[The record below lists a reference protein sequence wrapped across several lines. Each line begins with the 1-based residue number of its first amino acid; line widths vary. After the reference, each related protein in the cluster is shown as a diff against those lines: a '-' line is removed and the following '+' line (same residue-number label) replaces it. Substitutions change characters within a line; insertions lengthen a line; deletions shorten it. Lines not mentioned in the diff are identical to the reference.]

1 MKNRFALIL
10 VLGGFLPSTL
20 TYAEFDVSRKITVYK
35 NPKCGCC
42 KKWISYLKRK
52 NYDVTTINSN
62 NHSAYKKKFG
72 VPARY
77 ASCHT
82 AVIDGYVVEGHV
94 TDRDIQRLLLM
105 RPEGV
110 TGITVPGMPVG
121 TPGMGQGEHRQPYN
135 VLSFDRK
142 GDVKIF
148 TRHDN

>member
-1 MKNRFALIL
+1 MKDRFILIL
-10 VLGGFLPSTL
+10 IIGSLLSPTL
-20 TYAEFDVSRKITVYK
+20 TYAEFNISHKITVYK

-82 AVIDGYVVEGHV
+82 AVIDGYVIEGHV
-94 TDRDIQRLLLM
+94 TDRDIQRLLLL

-110 TGITVPGMPVG
+110 TGITVPGMLVG
-121 TPGMGQGEHRQPYN
+121 TPGMEQGDRRQSYN
-135 VLSFDRK
+135 VLSFDRQ
-142 GDVKIF
+142 GNVKIF
-148 TRHDN
+148 SRHKN